1 MGTFPSDYSHL
12 SEEFR
17 TRNLR
22 YWELLVRVSNA
33 SRNWVART
41 SSAGCSFLC
50 CALRNSPC
58 HRYNISLRHRWK
70 MVRCFRVVSN
80 GASPPSA
87 LVGDLSQD
95 VARNRGRVV
104 ERAKVARDNF
114 IPPRLM
120 AAGSSSVQRP
130 TRASG
135 SRTRS
140 SNQTIVA
147 RCSVSAVRSSPTSSF
162 RVATID
168 GTTQQNVEGIP
179 SRGMPV

>member
-1 MGTFPSDYSHL
+1 
-12 SEEFR
+12 
-17 TRNLR
+17 
-22 YWELLVRVSNA
+22 
-33 SRNWVART
+33 
-41 SSAGCSFLC
+41 
-50 CALRNSPC
+50 
-58 HRYNISLRHRWK
+58 

-120 AAGSSSVQRP
+120 AEGSSSVQRP